1 MAFEMKD
8 RLHALKHGMGDIVDE
23 TEIKIDEDEELGDV
37 FSSVG
42 QLSNAIN
49 EIEELIE
56 HMKQLHNDILTSV
69 QNQGAKTESNE
80 AMESIKKLSRRVQ
93 AGLKRMKQE
102 IEGVHQG
109 PERNSAEFRIKKAQH
124 STLARKFHD
133 VMSEYNQV
141 QEEYRDKSKDRI
153 TRQLKYTGK
162 KVTEDEVEEMLESD
176 NLQIFTQDIL
186 VDTAQKRQ
194 ALNEVEARHME
205 IIQLEA
211 NIRELYDMFLDMA
224 TLVEEQ
230 GEMIDV
236 IEHNVEHAAD
246 FVRKGQQETRQAVR
260 YQQSGRRLRWI
271 ICIIVSVIT
280 GVLLLVI
287 IIGIAIGVCA
297 NTDKCG

>member
-1 MAFEMKD
+1 MYVAACVT
-8 RLHALKHGMGDIVDE
+8 LQDIVDE
-23 TEIKIDEDEELGDV
+23 TTIDVETEDDFDEV
-37 FSSVG
+37 FGSVG
-42 QLSNAIN
+42 QLSDAIN
-49 EIEELIE
+49 KIEDLIE
-56 HMKQLHNDILTSV
+56 HLKQLHNDILTSV
-69 QNQGAKTESNE
+69 QNQSAKNESNKI
-80 AMESIKKLSRRVQ
+80 MDSIKSLSRKVQ
-93 AGLKRMKQE
+93 AGLKNMKQD
-102 IEGVHQG
+102 IEGVAQG

-162 KVTEDEVEEMLESD
+162 KVTEEEVEDMLESD

-224 TLVEEQ
+224 NLVEEQ
-230 GEMIDV
+230 GELIDV

-260 YQQSGRRLRWI
+260 YQRTGRRLRWI
-271 ICIIVSVIT
+271 ICLILSGIGLVI
-280 GVLLLVI
+280 LIVI
-287 IIGIAIGVCA
+287 IIGIAVGVC
-297 NTDKCG
+297 NSSDKC